1 MAFLVCA
8 AIMFNMYRLLQGI
21 PNKREGNIYMGVKTN
36 THTGLPL
43 PAAGPVFNSS
53 AASSVTIFIGRIKVW
68 LKIQS
73 IQSVQLVCR

>member
-1 MAFLVCA
+1 MAFFVCA
-8 AIMFNMYRLLQGI
+8 AIMFYMYCLLQGI
-21 PNKREGNIYMGVKTN
+21 PKKRESNIYMGVKTN

-53 AASSVTIFIGRIKVW
+53 APSSVTIFIGRIKVW

-73 IQSVQLVCR
+73 TYSMYSKYR